1 MGSGSHFD
9 SSEDEARQTSIPF
22 GPLAA
27 SERGT
32 SRVIESEVA
41 FRALSEYDLRGADV
55 AFISRQRWDNTPD
68 DDNLSGSPE
77 LVIEVLSPSNT
88 KREMC
93 EKATL
98 YLATGA
104 EEFWIVDAN
113 QKNVTVVGR
122 EGSTVYGIGESIQLP
137 LFGSTLAVTEIFA

>member
-1 MGSGSHFD
+1 
-9 SSEDEARQTSIPF
+9 
-22 GPLAA
+22 
-27 SERGT
+27 
-32 SRVIESEVA
+32 
-41 FRALSEYDLRGADV
+41 
-55 AFISRQRWDNTPD
+55 
-68 DDNLSGSPE
+68 
-77 LVIEVLSPSNT
+77 
-88 KREMC
+88 MC

>member
-1 MGSGSHFD
+1 LLRPNAEHLG
-9 SSEDEARQTSIPF
+9 
-22 GPLAA
+22 
-27 SERGT
+27 
-32 SRVIESEVA
+32 VIESEVA
-41 FRALSEYDLRGADV
+41 LRALSEYDLRGADV